1 MAAGMVDSKSLRKAF
16 KSGRLAGKK
25 GSVKSV
31 ESHKLELDDGT
42 SLDVC
47 WAGGRAGGVGCWRAV
62 GVQGLPS
69 CRWCRGMA
77 CPPPPPDVLAAS
89 PSPWP
94 LQADIV
100 VLATGYRPIARSLL
114 PTPELQLEAGYGDN
128 SAGNNYEF
136 QWLYRN
142 VLPPQ
147 LSNIAFIGQLA
158 TFQHVLTAALQVR
171 DAWGVPVACLM
182 VRAVL
187 VAATLM
193 GRPHVSTHP
202 SSDI

>member
-1 MAAGMVDSKSLRKAF
+1 MMAPRSTYV
-16 KSGRLAGKK
+16 
-25 GSVKSV
+25 
-31 ESHKLELDDGT
+31 
-42 SLDVC
+42 
-47 WAGGRAGGVGCWRAV
+47 GRAGGQGASVVGGQLEYRGCRHVDGAV
-62 GVQGLPS
+62 A
-69 CRWCRGMA
+69 WHA
-77 CPPPPPDVLAAS
+77 PPPPPDVLAAS